1 MAEMPTVHDP
11 NASGEAMPTGS
22 SVSAV
27 GDPEVAAAVERF
39 SDGAV
44 EARFAE
50 QVEERR
56 VEFDAIVGMLLLQ
69 TTPGVDPA
77 QAEVVAR
84 AIAAGCL
91 GEQHLWRDLELPNR
105 GVLRRLF
112 EAYFEPFA
120 ADNLMDMRVEEVPL
134 PQVVPVGR
142 LSHVQGSQL
151 WRVLQLLGVLRH
163 AGLAHC
169 TALATTY
176 CSCGISGCR

>member
-11 NASGEAMPTGS
+11 SASGEAMPTGS

-27 GDPEVAAAVERF
+27 GDLEVAAAVERF

-69 TTPGVDPA
+69 TTPGVNPA

-84 AIAAGCL
+84 AIAAACL

-120 ADNLMDMRVEEVPL
+120 ADNLMDMRWKKFLYRKLCRWGGFHTCKAP
-134 PQVVPVGR
+134 
-142 LSHVQGSQL
+142 
-151 WRVLQLLGVLRH
+151 
-163 AGLAHC
+163 
-169 TALATTY
+169 
-176 CSCGISGCR
+176 SCGACSSYSECFGTQA